1 MINSTTKLTCLL
13 GSPVKQSLSPII
25 HNYLFRK
32 YNINNIYTC
41 FDVEN
46 IESAIKSIKTLNI
59 LGCNITI
66 PHKVNVIDYLDF
78 IDDNALLIGAVN
90 TIKNEDNILKGYN
103 TDGEGFVKSIS
114 DKGYLLKS
122 KKVLVIGAGGASRSI
137 CVSLAKEGVH
147 SIKIINRTISKAENL
162 CETINSNFN
171 TECSFSNKDILCK
184 DLEEADIIINT
195 TSIGMDS
202 DLCPIN
208 TDIRVDK
215 NLLVCDI
222 VYKPHETTFIK
233 WAKDN
238 NLNVIYGI
246 DMLINQAFESFFIW
260 TGIKPDESDFLYI
273 KSIYRN

>member
-103 TDGEGFVKSIS
+103 TDGEGFVKSII
-114 DKGYLLKS
+114 DKGYLLKN

-137 CVSLAKEGVH
+137 CVSLAKEEAQ

-162 CETINSNFN
+162 CETINGNFN

-273 KSIYRN
+273 KSIYKN

>member
-103 TDGEGFVKSIS
+103 TDGEGFVKSII
-114 DKGYLLKS
+114 DKGYLLKN

-137 CVSLAKEGVH
+137 CVSLAKKKHKV
-147 SIKIINRTISKAENL
+147 
-162 CETINSNFN
+162 
-171 TECSFSNKDILCK
+171 
-184 DLEEADIIINT
+184 
-195 TSIGMDS
+195 
-202 DLCPIN
+202 
-208 TDIRVDK
+208 
-215 NLLVCDI
+215 
-222 VYKPHETTFIK
+222 
-233 WAKDN
+233 
-238 NLNVIYGI
+238 
-246 DMLINQAFESFFIW
+246 
-260 TGIKPDESDFLYI
+260 
-273 KSIYRN
+273 